1 MQLRE
6 KQLNLKRNPINPA
19 KNDLVTHSNNKYS
32 NILNQL
38 EKFDVTHDSIK
49 NLSKKIFDLDN
60 KDEVH
65 NINTI
70 QDNYSKIQNEDYITE
85 VSDEII
91 EKKAKLQIEKLNQS
105 FSLLIKEKISKE
117 SQLKKETQDEL
128 I

>member
-105 FSLLIKEKISKE
+105 F
-117 SQLKKETQDEL
+117 
-128 I
+128 